1 LFWGTGLATLLL
13 HLYVMEESG
22 RKYVR
27 DMPWPLP
34 AECNM
39 ITNKQTAPAKMTLH
53 VAQLIVTGFSDS
65 IPQESLHMG
74 AMSSY
79 GLRVNIGTM
88 LSIAHGGYRAWAHGE
103 MANMW
108 VLATAQSD
116 DLRGDTMK
124 YYGSMQPSSSVQV
137 PSGLDETVSA
147 HNWPVRLS
155 GFYTAFPVATIIIS

>member
-13 HLYVMEESG
+13 LLYVTEEAGS
-22 RKYVR
+22 KYVR
-27 DMPWPLP
+27 DMPWPLA
-34 AECNM
+34 AEFNM
-39 ITNKQTAPAKMTLH
+39 ITNKHTAPAKMTLH
-53 VAQLIVTGFSDS
+53 VAQLIVTGFSHS

-108 VLATAQSD
+108 ALATAQSD

-147 HNWPVRLS
+147 HNWPGLGLAS
-155 GFYTAFPVATIIIS
+155 

>member
-1 LFWGTGLATLLL
+1 
-13 HLYVMEESG
+13 M
-22 RKYVR
+22 
-27 DMPWPLP
+27 
-34 AECNM
+34 
-39 ITNKQTAPAKMTLH
+39 
-53 VAQLIVTGFSDS
+53 
-65 IPQESLHMG
+65 
-74 AMSSY
+74 
-79 GLRVNIGTM
+79 NIGTM